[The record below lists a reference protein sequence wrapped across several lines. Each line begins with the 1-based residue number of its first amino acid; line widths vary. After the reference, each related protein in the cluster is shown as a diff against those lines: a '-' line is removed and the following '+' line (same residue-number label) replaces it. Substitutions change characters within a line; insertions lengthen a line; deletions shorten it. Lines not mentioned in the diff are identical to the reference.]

1 VVKNGLFEDRDPTKG
16 IIAMKGTERRH
27 LKTDQLVHGM
37 QGVVA
42 FFRKWRSQIVLA
54 GLLILAL
61 GVVFAGLRIIRA
73 EQAKSRSRTVSEILA
88 LRADLP
94 KVPENAAKLEA
105 LAGKGKSGRLA
116 SLSLATYW
124 MEQGRPDKAEAA
136 LSSIKDAGRDF
147 QYYQVKSLQAE
158 IALAKGDLDG
168 SLAILAKIVEENPKD
183 YLLDSVLFRQAEAL
197 ELKGKEAEAV
207 ALYKKLQTEYPQSYY
222 GYEASLKAVRM
233 EGKPGAAALNSSP
246 NGL

>member
-1 VVKNGLFEDRDPTKG
+1 
-16 IIAMKGTERRH
+16 MKGTERRH

-54 GLLILAL
+54 GVLILAL

-197 ELKGKEAEAV
+197 ELKGKEAEAL